1 MYVPMEHFGPA
12 LHAPVAWPAT
22 CWRVGSLRFLRVST
36 DKVNL
41 LIFFFMTGSFL
52 E

>member
-1 MYVPMEHFGPA
+1 MYVAMEQFVPA
-12 LHAPVAWPAT
+12 VAWPAT

-41 LIFFFMTGSFL
+41 VIFFFMTGSLL
-52 E
+52 EWSG